1 MTTAAAEGHIGAGER
16 ESLYLQGRRVG
27 SAVTS
32 ASNSTTSSRGHAREQ
47 VCVCRCL
54 CACANEHAAIAKACT
69 LAPTHRAEG
78 ADLIFFLL

>member
-1 MTTAAAEGHIGAGER
+1 MTTAAVEAHTGAGER

-32 ASNSTTSSRGHAREQ
+32 ASNSSTSSRGHAREQ

-54 CACANEHAAIAKACT
+54 HACVNAHAAYAKART
-69 LAPTHRAEG
+69 LAPAHRAVG
-78 ADLIFFLL
+78 AD